1 MRKITSLNPI
11 RRVLCFLFWPYVIIF
26 ATISKNHHDSLHET
40 SKTWLQCFVIPINY
54 SCWTGL
60 EKWRHQLNWVRNI
73 NINIYTHCS
82 PCQVAFTAIINWISV
97 ILKFSVF
104 GKADLFSSPWPLT
117 DKTKTFTIMY
127 AVFIQIT
134 LSPIAKMTVS
144 EGSLLIRL
152 VCLVFF
158 PHTI

>member
-1 MRKITSLNPI
+1 MILSMRRLKHGCNALLYRLITLVGQGSRNGD
-11 RRVLCFLFWPYVIIF
+11 
-26 ATISKNHHDSLHET
+26 T
-40 SKTWLQCFVIPINY
+40 
-54 SCWTGL
+54 
-60 EKWRHQLNWVRNI
+60 QLNWARNI
-73 NINIYTHCS
+73 NINIYT
-82 PCQVAFTAIINWISV
+82 
-97 ILKFSVF
+97 LFSLPGCIYCDHKLNLCYFEVF
-104 GKADLFSSPWPLT
+104 CFRESRFFSSPWPLT

>member
-1 MRKITSLNPI
+1 MILSMRRLKHGCNALLYRLITLVGQGSRNGD
-11 RRVLCFLFWPYVIIF
+11 
-26 ATISKNHHDSLHET
+26 T
-40 SKTWLQCFVIPINY
+40 
-54 SCWTGL
+54 
-60 EKWRHQLNWVRNI
+60 QLNWIRNI
-73 NINIYTHCS
+73 NINIYTLFSLPGCIY
-82 PCQVAFTAIINWISV
+82 CD

>member
-1 MRKITSLNPI
+1 MQLFSLQFQKIIMILSMRRLKHGCNALLYRLITLVGQGSRNGD
-11 RRVLCFLFWPYVIIF
+11 
-26 ATISKNHHDSLHET
+26 T
-40 SKTWLQCFVIPINY
+40 
-54 SCWTGL
+54 
-60 EKWRHQLNWVRNI
+60 QLNWVRNI